1 MVIKLKIL
9 LVLLIL
15 SLNGFSQKDTSKIC
29 FTYNTAKLIAVDL
42 VKGDSAI
49 AELKVINKMVWQLN
63 EKINAQ
69 DSLVTLYVVKE
80 QNYVSQI
87 DNYDQISNKHKTI
100 TTGLES
106 DVITLTRKNN
116 RLKKGIKLVSGGF
129 VVSVLIIITL
139 VTIK

>member
-1 MVIKLKIL
+1 M
-9 LVLLIL
+9 LLIL

-29 FTYNTAKLIAVDL
+29 FTYSTAKLIAVDL

-106 DVITLTRKNN
+106 DIITLTRKNN
-116 RLKKGIKLVSGGF
+116 RLKK
-129 VVSVLIIITL
+129 
-139 VTIK
+139 TIY

>member
-1 MVIKLKIL
+1 M
-9 LVLLIL
+9 LLIL
-15 SLNGFSQKDTSKIC
+15 SLDGFSQKDTSKIC
-29 FTYNTAKLIAVDL
+29 FTYSTAKLIAVDL

-49 AELKVINKMVWQLN
+49 AELEVTNKMVWQLN
-63 EKINAQ
+63 EQINSQ

-87 DNYDQISNKHKTI
+87 DNYDQISNKHKTVI
-100 TTGLES
+100 TGLES
-106 DVITLTRKNN
+106 DVTTLTRKNN

-129 VVSVLIIITL
+129 VASVLIIITL

>member
-1 MVIKLKIL
+1 LFIR
-9 LVLLIL
+9 
-15 SLNGFSQKDTSKIC
+15 IC
-29 FTYNTAKLIAVDL
+29 FTYSTAKLIAVDL

-49 AELKVINKMVWQLN
+49 AELEVTNKMVWQLN

-69 DSLVTLYVVKE
+69 DSLVTLYIVKE
-80 QNYVSQI
+80 QNYISQI
-87 DNYDQISNKHKTI
+87 NNYDQISNKQTSV

-116 RLKKGIKLVSGGF
+116 RLKKGIKLISGGF
-129 VVSVLIIITL
+129 VASVLIIITL

>member
-1 MVIKLKIL
+1 M
-9 LVLLIL
+9 LLIL

-29 FTYNTAKLIAVDL
+29 FTYSTAKLIAVDL

-69 DSLVTLYVVKE
+69 DSLVTLYIVKE
-80 QNYVSQI
+80 QNYISQI
-87 DNYDQISNKHKTI
+87 NNYDQISNKQTSVI
-100 TTGLES
+100 TNLES
-106 DVITLTRKNN
+106 DITTLTRKNN
-116 RLKKGIKLVSGGF
+116 RLKKGIKLIGGGF
-129 VVSVLIIITL
+129 VASILIIITL

>member
-1 MVIKLKIL
+1 M
-9 LVLLIL
+9 LLIL

-29 FTYNTAKLIAVDL
+29 FTYSTAKLIAVDL

-49 AELKVINKMVWQLN
+49 AELKVTNKIVWQLN
-63 EKINAQ
+63 EKINSQ

-87 DNYDQISNKHKTI
+87 DNYDQISNKHKTVI
-100 TTGLES
+100 TGLES

-129 VVSVLIIITL
+129 VASVLIIITL

>member
-1 MVIKLKIL
+1 M
-9 LVLLIL
+9 LLIL

-29 FTYNTAKLIAVDL
+29 FTYSTAKLIAVDL

-129 VVSVLIIITL
+129 VASVLIIITL

>member
-1 MVIKLKIL
+1 M
-9 LVLLIL
+9 LLIL

-29 FTYNTAKLIAVDL
+29 FTYSTAKLIAVDL

-106 DVITLTRKNN
+106 DIITLTRKNN

-129 VVSVLIIITL
+129 VASVLIIITL

>member
-1 MVIKLKIL
+1 
-9 LVLLIL
+9 VLLIL

-29 FTYNTAKLIAVDL
+29 FTYSTAKLIAVDL

-106 DVITLTRKNN
+106 DIITLTRKNN

-129 VVSVLIIITL
+129 VASVLIIITL